1 MTWKHQVLVVANVT
15 ANSPELGNTLKLRG
29 ERAST
34 SFSLIV
40 PATRFEGGRAA
51 AIQRVREAVASLRAL
66 GLDVHGSVAD
76 GDPVV
81 AVAEAW
87 SPAQYDEIII
97 STLPVACSRWLR
109 ADLPRRIE
117 KLTGALVTHVVAK
130 PQNVKASAPRPA
142 VRAATP
148 PSVSCL

>member
-1 MTWKHQVLVVANVT
+1 MSWKHQVLVVANVT
-15 ANSPELGNTLKLRG
+15 ANSPELVDTLKLRG
-29 ERAST
+29 ERGST

-40 PATRFEGGRAA
+40 PAPPFEGGRAA
-51 AIQRVREAVASLRAL
+51 AIQRVSEAVVSLRDL
-66 GLDVHGSVAD
+66 GLDVQGAIAG

-97 STLPVACSRWLR
+97 STLPVGYSRWLR

-117 KLTGALVTHVVAK
+117 KLTGALVTHVIAK
-130 PQNVKASAPRPA
+130 PRKSEVKATAPRPA
-142 VRAATP
+142 
-148 PSVSCL
+148 